1 MSILLSCR
9 SLAKS
14 YGPRT
19 LFENLALGVSD
30 GERLGLIGP
39 NGSGKSTLLRI
50 LAGVETPDEGEVTRR
65 KGVRVGY
72 VPQADVFP
80 PGATPLSYVVDGMR
94 EDVSHDDGAHAK
106 ETRATIV
113 LGRLGFSR
121 FD

>member
-19 LFENLALGVSD
+19 LFTQVALGVSD

-39 NGSGKSTLLRI
+39 SGSGKSTLLRI
-50 LAGVETPDEGEVTRR
+50 LAGLERSDAGEVTRR

-72 VPQADVFP
+72 VPQADAFP
-80 PGATPLSYVVDGMR
+80 AAATPLSFVADGLR
-94 EDVSHDDGAHAK
+94 ENDVALH
-106 ETRATIV
+106 
-113 LGRLGFSR
+113 
-121 FD
+121 